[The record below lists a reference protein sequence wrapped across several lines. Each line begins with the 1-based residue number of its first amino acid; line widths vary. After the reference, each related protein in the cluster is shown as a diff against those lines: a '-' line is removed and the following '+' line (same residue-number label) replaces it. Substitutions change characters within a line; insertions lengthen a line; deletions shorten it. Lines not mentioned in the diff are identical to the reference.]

1 MWNSSQD
8 LARVSWRNVQNPSV
22 AGVYAKCFYGYPLL
36 CIGDFFFFFDGYY
49 ILEHV
54 HSGPILTI
62 FHSHISR
69 FIEQLASIIT
79 PFSFRK
85 NLWFIQCIVVVRH
98 ASAQWFQNGTNPP
111 KISSLDVISQ
121 TVHITSVSAHCMHF
135 KFKICQIVKVR

>member
-1 MWNSSQD
+1 MK
-8 LARVSWRNVQNPSV
+8 
-22 AGVYAKCFYGYPLL
+22 KCSKSKCSRCL
-36 CIGDFFFFFDGYY
+36 CFMFLWMSLIIGDFFFFFDGYY

-121 TVHITSVSAHCMHF
+121 TVHITSVSGHCMHF
-135 KFKICQIVKVR
+135 KFKIFSNRSRHKYDPSISRIF

>member
-1 MWNSSQD
+1 MNSILVLIGLLTIQVCEILAKSQ
-8 LARVSWRNVQNPSV
+8 LK
-22 AGVYAKCFYGYPLL
+22 KCSKSKCSRCL
-36 CIGDFFFFFDGYY
+36 CFIFLWIFLIIGDFFFFFDGYY

-54 HSGPILTI
+54 HSGPIHTI

-98 ASAQWFQNGTNPP
+98 AAAAAANGATCADQRLLTYQFPRAISAYRKQL
-111 KISSLDVISQ
+111 I
-121 TVHITSVSAHCMHF
+121 
-135 KFKICQIVKVR
+135 

>member
-1 MWNSSQD
+1 MLHVD
-8 LARVSWRNVQNPSV
+8 LWIS
-22 AGVYAKCFYGYPLL
+22 LI
-36 CIGDFFFFFDGYY
+36 IGDFFFFYDGYN

-111 KISSLDVISQ
+111 KISLLDVIS
-121 TVHITSVSAHCMHF
+121 
-135 KFKICQIVKVR
+135 